1 MEPNSLVQGYYHTSL
16 YSDKINIRTKCD
28 SYLQNYTEREIN
40 QPPHT
45 AGEIKKSLI
54 YIGNL
59 SITKYYTKS

>member
-1 MEPNSLVQGYYHTSL
+1 MKKNIKKTELIQYAK
-16 YSDKINIRTKCD
+16 KIIYNRA
-28 SYLQNYTEREIN
+28 SEREIN
-40 QPPHT
+40 QPSHT

>member
-1 MEPNSLVQGYYHTSL
+1 MSASHSES
-16 YSDKINIRTKCD
+16 NIYVLCNLNTIAYDISVSK
-28 SYLQNYTEREIN
+28 NYEEREIN
-40 QPPHT
+40 QPHHT

>member
-1 MEPNSLVQGYYHTSL
+1 MS
-16 YSDKINIRTKCD
+16 SDKITTVTKND
-28 SYLQNYTEREIN
+28 LKNVRQLIEREIN
-40 QPPHT
+40 QPHHT

>member
-1 MEPNSLVQGYYHTSL
+1 MLLSCKSLIHL
-16 YSDKINIRTKCD
+16 YKSAD
-28 SYLQNYTEREIN
+28 EREIN
-40 QPPHT
+40 QPHHT

>member
-1 MEPNSLVQGYYHTSL
+1 MTEIILFFVLLISLEYLH
-16 YSDKINIRTKCD
+16 IRNIK
-28 SYLQNYTEREIN
+28 EREIN
-40 QPPHT
+40 QPHHT

>member
-1 MEPNSLVQGYYHTSL
+1 MNGGIGR
-16 YSDKINIRTKCD
+16 DKTIESGQKTM
-28 SYLQNYTEREIN
+28 EREIN
-40 QPPHT
+40 QPHHT